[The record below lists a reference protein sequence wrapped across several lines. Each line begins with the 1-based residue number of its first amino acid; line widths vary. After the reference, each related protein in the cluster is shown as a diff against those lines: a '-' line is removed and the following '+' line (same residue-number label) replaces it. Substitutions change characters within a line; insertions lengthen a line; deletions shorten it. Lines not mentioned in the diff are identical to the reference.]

1 MKKHFITATRH
12 SLLDIISTLDKDPS
26 LFVKRP
32 GRDFTRKRKLD
43 FDTFMKFKLGCLAVQ

>member
-43 FDTFMKFKLGCLAVQ
+43 FDTFMKFTLGCLAVQ